1 MKEEYKR
8 DLAILGIVM
17 MFTLPMFNCGIL
29 PLYLL
34 GLFIISFSYSWC
46 LGIGIF
52 IFDLGTIVKL
62 EIIRWMLFL
71 QSIGNLEDIPFHVS
85 RLPEGDMLFILGVI
99 VMLGALPERLW
110 RERRG
115 KK

>member
-1 MKEEYKR
+1 MKEESKR

-52 IFDLGTIVKL
+52 IFNFGTFGKL
-62 EIIRWMLFL
+62 EIFERWILEAPSIEDVSFFASYLPIWDMFL
-71 QSIGNLEDIPFHVS
+71 
-85 RLPEGDMLFILGVI
+85 ILGVI
-99 VMLGALPERLW
+99 VMIGALPERLW